1 MGPLDYTMDV
11 ISPINAALSGYNNAI
26 NQGIDRR
33 GAIQAQ
39 DIQAKE
45 SQQNDVLFGQGQEDR
60 VAGQEAAAQ
69 AAIDDENLARQ
80 MQGDMNLLL
89 GKVKAGTA
97 TSADFMAFTAA
108 YPDIAD
114 DMKGQFDGYTAE
126 RKDAETLI
134 IGQAYNA
141 IKSGQPKVAVDLLEQ
156 RAIAAEN
163 AGMQEDADSARSL
176 AATIEGDAS
185 AGEAALA
192 LTMNILNPD
201 LFEKL
206 SAGGG
211 EAQFKVVGDQLIDL
225 SAPGGPKPVEG
236 IGASDRGPEW
246 VDLTPEELVQ
256 YGFVFGQRNSKTGKV
271 EGEKPPK
278 GQTISVGADGSIVI
292 ADGVPVGGAAG
303 GLGETVT
310 SAPAMVSAI
319 DEIMNDPALAKV
331 TGTIEGGGGN
341 SIDDMSTAR
350 RVYYG
355 EDGTALIQKIGQLQ
369 NTTFL
374 AARQMLK
381 GGGAITDFES
391 KKAEAAMA
399 RLSRATGEAEF
410 KQALTDLKD
419 AISEGER
426 KLKEAGKV
434 SSPPSSAIPAGVDPA
449 VWDTMT
455 PEEKALFQ

>member
-1 MGPLDYTMDV
+1 MEPIDYTMDV

-97 TSADFMAFTAA
+97 TSADFMEFTAA

-206 SAGGG
+206 AGVSGKSVQSTIDIGSGTTVTIFTDGSKQVSDAAGTVLSDEAATAAIKAAEDRGVELKQQGAAATAGGRLQTEIDLGG
-211 EAQFKVVGDQLIDL
+211 EAAATVESGKQAIAKSGEAFDALSKVNNNILTIDTAIAAL
-225 SAPGGPKPVEG
+225 DAGANAGAIARYAPD
-236 IGASDRGPEW
+236 ISGASAS
-246 VDLTPEELVQ
+246 LTNAMNRLGLDVIGSVTFGALSEAEMKLAMETAVPRNLDDAELRQ
-256 YGFVFGQRNSKTGKV
+256 WLV
-271 EGEKPPK
+271 E
-278 GQTISVGADGSIVI
+278 
-292 ADGVPVGGAAG
+292 
-303 GLGETVT
+303 
-310 SAPAMVSAI
+310 
-319 DEIMNDPALAKV
+319 
-331 TGTIEGGGGN
+331 
-341 SIDDMSTAR
+341 
-350 RVYYG
+350 
-355 EDGTALIQKIGQLQ
+355 
-369 NTTFL
+369 
-374 AARQMLK
+374 
-381 GGGAITDFES
+381 
-391 KKAEAAMA
+391 KKAAQVKASDALYAAA
-399 RLSRATGEAEF
+399 QYLGTPGNTLTGW
-410 KQALTDLKD
+410 
-419 AISEGER
+419 
-426 KLKEAGKV
+426 LKEKKQTDAA
-434 SSPPSSAIPAGVDPA
+434 PAIPAGVDPA
-449 VWDTMT
+449 VWNTMT